1 MGEAL
6 IELRG
11 VGFMAQNSR
20 IVEDLSLKFAAGT
33 AAALAGPS
41 GSGKSTV
48 LKLAAGTLLRREN
61 RSAAGAEGRRL
72 GKGMVC

>member
-11 VGFMAQNSR
+11 VSFTAQNSR
-20 IVEDLSLKFAAGT
+20 IVEDLSLKFAEGT

-41 GSGKSTV
+41 CQP
-48 LKLAAGTLLRREN
+48 E
-61 RSAAGAEGRRL
+61 AEP
-72 GKGMVC
+72 